1 MFPAE
6 VLVLL
11 SNPSA
16 SLSAASGNKNFKKE
30 IKKKNP
36 NLHQYGFSC
45 FSNFLPEANA
55 RYIPAIP
62 VIKTVSRVQN
72 SFSVY
77 LYCRDLGQLRLF
89 QKADKCNLNKRTD
102 RDLYS

>member
-6 VLVLL
+6 VPVLL

-30 IKKKNP
+30 KKKKRNP

-45 FSNFLPEANA
+45 FSKSLPEANA
-55 RYIPAIP
+55 GYIPAIL
-62 VIKTVSRVQN
+62 IMKTVSRVQN
-72 SFSVY
+72 
-77 LYCRDLGQLRLF
+77 
-89 QKADKCNLNKRTD
+89 
-102 RDLYS
+102 